1 MQYPR
6 STPAVYVR
14 LVRDFRTREPDGVPR
29 ALIGSPENGAVPP
42 WTQRTRA
49 PKQASSTLFL
59 SYPTPPHTMLRR
71 AGQTLSPAGSA
82 RIFRC
87 VAERFPD
94 VFPPAGRR
102 AFSQSASR
110 QNYDATIRNLLIH
123 KDTKVLCQGLTGKT
137 VRALSECIS
146 SLYSSAIATGYFP
159 CEGGARVRDAHGRWC
174 LPQEGRSDPSRTS
187 HFWHRS

>member
-1 MQYPR
+1 
-6 STPAVYVR
+6 
-14 LVRDFRTREPDGVPR
+14 
-29 ALIGSPENGAVPP
+29 
-42 WTQRTRA
+42 
-49 PKQASSTLFL
+49 
-59 SYPTPPHTMLRR
+59 MLRR

-94 VFPPAGRR
+94 IFPPAGRR

-137 VRALSECIS
+137 VRALSECLS
-146 SLYSSAIATGYFP
+146 FLYSPAIATGYFP
-159 CEGGARVRDAHGRWC
+159 CEGGARVRAWSVVSPPRRPGRPTSDFPFLAPFARYVSREQRY
-174 LPQEGRSDPSRTS
+174 LPPLMRRRPSGMCSPMRPSSTCHHPPPRMLSSRRLRTRSV
-187 HFWHRS
+187 